1 MKTLLL
7 ITEDGDDAHVECNC
21 TNRELAITLADWA
34 AGNKKAASTL
44 MQAVAMAAATEATGY
59 LISELADIH
68 AKALLFRNVNPNLV
82 LKQES

>member
-7 ITEDGDDAHVECNC
+7 ITEDGDDAHVQCDC

-34 AGNKKAASTL
+34 AGNKKAATTL
-44 MQAVAMAAATEATGY
+44 IQAVAMAAATEATGY
-59 LISELADIH
+59 LLDELAEIYNR
-68 AKALLFRNVNPNLV
+68 ALLFRNVNPNLV